1 MSIHDDTAAFETW
14 LRTQCNVVE
23 ADLAYKHERMK
34 KSAFI
39 FLRATF
45 YRWAQQIE
53 KICKDLKDAPEVL
66 AVGDIH
72 SENFGTWR
80 DGEGRWVWGVNDFDE
95 AAVTPYAF
103 DLVRLAASIRL
114 ADTGIGNK
122 EVAALLLEGYAKGL
136 DRPRPTLLDEH
147 ETWMR
152 PHVAISDAQR
162 DKFWKEVEAYPGAA
176 PPETV
181 VHYLRASLPPDARL
195 VRYASA
201 VKGGG
206 SLGRP
211 RFVALAEWRGGHI
224 VREAKALV
232 PSAWN
237 WAHQNVGAPIH
248 FADLATGRY
257 RAPDPKLTVNRRFIV
272 RRVAADSRKLD
283 LADLA
288 GTGLDHGL
296 LEAMGRDLGAIHA
309 ATDGAPAKIRKDLG
323 KRPEGWLRD
332 AAQQAADAT
341 LADFKKWKGK

>member
-1 MSIHDDTAAFETW
+1 M
-14 LRTQCNVVE
+14 VE

-45 YRWAQQIE
+45 YRWAQQIR
-53 KICKDLKDAPEVL
+53 KICRDLKDAPEVL

-80 DGEGRWVWGVNDFDE
+80 DAEGRLVWGVNDFDE
-95 AAVTPYAF
+95 AAVIPYAF
-103 DLVRLAASIRL
+103 DLVRLATSIRL
-114 ADTGIGNK
+114 ANIDIGNK

-136 DRPRPTLLDEH
+136 DKPRPTLLDEH

-152 PHVAISDAQR
+152 PHVAITDHDRQE
-162 DKFWKEVEAYPGAA
+162 FWKEVADYPAA
-176 PPETV
+176 TPPATV
-181 VHYLRASLPPDARL
+181 VDYLRDSLPRDARL
-195 VRYASA
+195 VRYASS

-211 RFVALAEWRGGHI
+211 RFMAIAQWRGGHI

-232 PSAWN
+232 PSAWD

-257 RAPDPKLTVNRRFIV
+257 RAPDPMLTVKRRYIV
-272 RRVAADSRKLD
+272 RRVTADSRKID
-283 LADLA
+283 LKDIA

-296 LEAMGRDLGAIHA
+296 LEAMGHDLGAIHA
-309 ATDGAPAKIRKDLG
+309 ATDDTAAKIRKDLK
-323 KRPEGWLRD
+323 KRTEGWLRD
-332 AAQQAADAT
+332 AAEQAAEAT
-341 LADFKKWKGK
+341 TDDYKKWKGK